1 MDLPFPSDPNHT
13 QIFNFVGRGGLIQI
27 CFAFKFQ
34 SCMID
39 SSKRFKYTQKS
50 HAATFGNLD

>member
-39 SSKRFKYTQKS
+39 SSKRFKYTQK
-50 HAATFGNLD
+50 